1 MNYASNQAW
10 PDVQGITE
18 RDDRLTS
25 LLASIRARRA
35 TFMAQRHVSQDIIEE
50 LRALGVYRAMVG
62 RQFGGDERSPGDFC
76 RLIETIA
83 EADGSVAWVASFGGA
98 ATYLAALPE
107 PTLHTLYANG
117 PDVIFAGGL
126 FPVQP
131 AKRVPGG
138 YRVTGRWKFASGCTG
153 ADVVGVGILT
163 SDGQTSGLPRFAV
176 MPAKEATIRPNW
188 EVIGLQGTGSHDLVL
203 DDVFVPDEWTMVRG
217 APASVDATTYRYPV
231 IALAAQVLAVVGLGI
246 ARSALDDLTAL
257 ARGQSS
263 ITGGPAFADRPYV
276 QSELAKA
283 EAELRSSRA
292 FFYDATEEVWDTVLA
307 GSRPTPQAV
316 ATLRLAC
323 THAARTGAAVS
334 RIACGLAGTSAV
346 TIGHSLAVATCD
358 SLVVAQHAF
367 LNEGTLQNA
376 GQVFLGLPTA
386 PGFTN

>member
-1 MNYASNQAW
+1 MNYASNLAW
-10 PDVQGITE
+10 PDMAGMTR
-18 RDDRLTS
+18 RDDRLGA
-25 LLASIRARRA
+25 LLASVRAQRE
-35 TFMAQRHVSQDIIEE
+35 TFMAQRHVSPEIIAQ

-83 EADGSVAWVASFGGA
+83 EADGSVAWVASFGA
-98 ATYLAALPE
+98 SATYLAALPE
-107 PTLHTLYANG
+107 PTLRTLYANG

-131 AKRVPGG
+131 AERVAGG
-138 YRVTGRWKFASGCTG
+138 YRITGRWKFASGCTG
-153 ADVVGVGILT
+153 ADVVGVGIQT
-163 SDGQTSGLPRFAV
+163 SDGATTGLPRFAV
-176 MPAKEATIRPNW
+176 MPAREVTIAPNW

-203 DDVFVPDEWTMVRG
+203 QDVFVPDEWTMVRG

-246 ARSALDDLTAL
+246 ARSALDDLRAM
-257 ARGQSS
+257 AVGQTS
-263 ITGGPAFADRPYV
+263 ITGGASFADRPYV

-283 EAELRSSRA
+283 EAELRGARA
-292 FFYDATEEVWDTVLA
+292 FFYDATETIWDTVLA
-307 GSRPTPQAV
+307 GSKPSPEAV
-316 ATLRLAC
+316 AALRLAC

-334 RIACGLAGTSAV
+334 RVACGLAGTSAV
-346 TIGHSLAVATCD
+346 TIGHRLARAMCD

-376 GQVFLGLPTA
+376 GQVFLGLPAA
-386 PGFTN
+386 PGFTK